1 VRAGTDNDKP
11 VAMPVFGAIG
21 IIRWC
26 VPRQRFVAG
35 EPIGQF

>member
-1 VRAGTDNDKP
+1 
-11 VAMPVFGAIG
+11 MPVFGAIG